1 MMAWPNEHDKLVQQN
16 WQSRFA
22 KKRADL
28 SKSVEEALAD
38 STLAEEILSDELD
51 EENEPVQ
58 GERGSMIIPPKLSL
72 QSRPLPV
79 VPGKPKETTSVVVVD
94 ARATNS
100 SVEVPQ
106 PAQKKQ
112 RLAGRTTKVR
122 LQAVPKTEKKSNG
135 KIVVEPG
142 KNEQSPSD
150 GVVAVKNKTK
160 RGGAPEVEGLIEGEV
175 RHTARGTL
183 SGPGVFEQGQREV
196 SIANAHITT
205 TSVVVVSLVG
215 DPGPVVVKYVS
226 LQPQLGFTVHLSAPA
241 EAKTPFNYVVLM
253 SELF

>member
-1 MMAWPNEHDKLVQQN
+1 MALPDEHDKPVQQN

-22 KKRADL
+22 KKRVDL

-58 GERGSMIIPPKLSL
+58 GEESSMVIPPRLSL
-72 QSRPLPV
+72 QSRPLPAV
-79 VPGKPKETTSVVVVD
+79 RGEPKETTSVVVVE
-94 ARATNS
+94 ARATTS
-100 SVEVPQ
+100 PVEVPE
-106 PAQKKQ
+106 PAQKKK
-112 RLAGRTTKVR
+112 RLAGRTTKVH

-142 KNEQSPSD
+142 KNEQGPSD
-150 GVVAVKNKTK
+150 GAVAVKNKTK
-160 RGGAPEVEGLIEGEV
+160 RSGTAEVEGLVEAGV

-183 SGPGVFEQGQREV
+183 SGSGVFEQGQKEV
-196 SIANAHITT
+196 SVANAHITT

-215 DPGPVVVKYVS
+215 NPGPVVVKYIS
-226 LQPQLGFTVHLSAPA
+226 LQPQLGFTVHLSAST
-241 EAKTPFNYVVLM
+241 EARTPFNYVVLM